1 MDDGFKRFRDY
12 INTPDH
18 YQKGDYEP
26 IKIIEVYG
34 LDFFEGNILKYLLRY
49 KKKNGLEDLQKAQWY
64 LNALVDKEKKKANKG
79 CLFDDKID
87 YNSNLNTHKQ
97 KSYDTDLG

>member
-1 MDDGFKRFRDY
+1 MADGFKRFMD
-12 INTPDH
+12 NVNKPDH

-26 IKIIEVYG
+26 IKIIQAYD

-64 LNALVDKEKKKANKG
+64 LNALVDKEEKKANKG
-79 CLFDDKID
+79 CPFDEKID
-87 YNSNLNTHKQ
+87 YDPNLNNPKFPQTEK
-97 KSYDTDLG
+97 L